1 MSINRLQKI
10 VIILKQNMNIFKV
23 LTLALV
29 SVCFAVFI
37 NSCSTE
43 KDALINKG
51 YHNMNARYNGYF
63 NAGEVMRESLTG
75 FRNAA
80 KEDYTKILPLELYPD
95 ADQASGLF
103 PQMDVAIDKCSKVI
117 YKHAMPS
124 IEKVRDKDVEHCKW
138 IDDNWLVI
146 GQSHFVK
153 REYDEAIKK
162 FKYIKKAY
170 HGQSS
175 LYSAKIWLAKTYIEQ
190 KEYSKAKIELDKV
203 TLDIKLAEENEK
215 SLFDFLKKDKE
226 ESKKKK
232 RRPSKNKRKRLRKQ
246 KREDKKNEPAKFSK
260 KLKVEYQITFA
271 SLYIEQEEY
280 AKAAGHIEE
289 AIELTRNKQT
299 KARYRFVLGQLLQR
313 AGSNAKAQNQYAKVA
328 KSSAPYE
335 MRFYAKINKALSAT
349 GNSEGLRKDLAKML
363 KDNKNEEY
371 KDQIYYVLADLDIK
385 DNDVASAKINLTKSA
400 FYSINNDRQK
410 GMSYLK
416 LADITFSEKDYI
428 PAQKYYDSCI
438 SVLPKAYENYEA
450 IASKAAGLQ
459 DLVINYEIVQRQDSL
474 LMIAGMSEKDRE
486 KFLESTLKQIKED
499 EARQKAEAEARL
511 LAQQERLNNAA
522 ANSGTGSKWYFYNQK
537 QKGNGVNDFRVL
549 WGQRK
554 LEDNWRRSNKE
565 SINDFEEDSDSL
577 VAEVEDEGLTVDDLR
592 QDLPLTQAAVDSSKI
607 MILDALYN
615 LGIIYKEQLKETEES
630 IDYFSSV
637 IERNVE
643 HPKVLPSEYQLY
655 LLHKKKGSTGTA
667 NKYKELILK
676 DYPDS
681 DIAKL
686 LLDPDY
692 LKKKAKAESKALD
705 DYALTL
711 NNYRFRRYLMVISEC
726 NAVIAKDTANAYINK
741 YYLLKA
747 FAISK
752 SNIGGVAAVEK
763 PLRALVALAP
773 ESEEGIQAKAYLSVL
788 DGGGK
793 IVQDDVIKK
802 VDYKKTE
809 NAPHYFVLIFPNDAG
824 DINPTKNR
832 VSNFNTTFF
841 KNENLNM
848 SNGIIGNDVQTVK
861 VKTFA
866 NETKAMIYVKAFGT
880 KSSESI
886 LKTTAKDF
894 EFFIVS
900 KQNQILF
907 MKNNDL
913 EGYIEYF
920 KENYK

>member
-1 MSINRLQKI
+1 
-10 VIILKQNMNIFKV
+10 MNIFRV

-29 SVCFAVFI
+29 SVWFSVFI

-75 FRNAA
+75 FRTGA

-95 ADQASGLF
+95 VDQASGLF
-103 PQMDVAIDKCSKVI
+103 PQMDVAIEKCSKVI

-124 IEKVRDKDVEHCKW
+124 AEKVRNKDVEHCKW

-146 GQSHFVK
+146 GQAHFVK
-153 REYDEAIKK
+153 REYEEAIKK

-203 TLDIKLAEENEK
+203 TLDIETAEANEK
-215 SLFDFLKKDKE
+215 SLLDILKKDKKK
-226 ESKKKK
+226 SKKKK

-246 KREDKKNEPAKFSK
+246 KKKDKKNEPAKFSK
-260 KLKVEYQITFA
+260 KLKVEYEITFA
-271 SLYIEQEEY
+271 SLYIEQDQF
-280 AKAAGHIEE
+280 AKAATHLEK
-289 AIELTRNKQT
+289 AIELTRNRQT
-299 KARYRFVLGQLLQR
+299 KARYMFVLGQLLQN
-313 AGSNAKAQNQYAKVA
+313 AGNNSKAQDYYAKVA

-335 MRFYAKINKALSAT
+335 MRFYAKINKALSST
-349 GNSEGLRKDLAKML
+349 GGSDGLRKDLAKML
-363 KDNKNEEY
+363 RDSKNEEY

-385 DNDVASAKINLTKSA
+385 DNDIASAKANLTRSA
-400 FYSINNDRQK
+400 LFSISNDRQK

-416 LADITFSEKDYI
+416 LADISFDEKDYI

-438 SVLPKAYENYEA
+438 TVLPKGYENYEA
-450 IASKAAGLQ
+450 IAAKAIGLQ
-459 DLVINYEIVQRQDSL
+459 DLVLNYEIVQRQDSL
-474 LMIAGMSEKDRE
+474 LMIAAMSDKDRE
-486 KFLESTLKQIKED
+486 KFLESTLKQIKAD

-511 LAQQERLNNAA
+511 LAQQKRLNNAA
-522 ANSGTGSKWYFYNQK
+522 ANAGTGSKWYFYNQK

-565 SINDFEEDSDSL
+565 SLNDFENDNDSSE
-577 VAEVEDEGLTVDDLR
+577 VEVEDEGLTVDDLR
-592 QDLPLTQAAVDSSKI
+592 KDLPLTLAAVDSSNV

-615 LGIIYKEQLKETEES
+615 LGIIYKEQLKEIGES

-637 IERNVE
+637 IDRNIE
-643 HPKVLPSEYQLY
+643 HPKVLPAEYQLY
-655 LLHKKKGSTGTA
+655 LLHKKNGSTGKA
-667 NKYKELILK
+667 NGYKGMILK

-692 LKKKAKAESKALD
+692 LKKKAKKERKALD
-705 DYALTL
+705 DYALVL
-711 NNYRFRRYLMVISEC
+711 KNYRYRRYLMVLTDC
-726 NAVIAKDTANAYINK
+726 NNVITNDTVNPYLNK

-747 FAISK
+747 FATSK
-752 SNIGGVAAVEK
+752 LNIGGVTAVEK
-763 PLRALVALAP
+763 PLRALVQLSP
-773 ESEEGIQAKAYLSVL
+773 DSEEGIQAKAYLTVI

-793 IVQDDVIKK
+793 IVKDDK
-802 VDYKKTE
+802 VSKVEYKMIE

-824 DINPTKNR
+824 DINPTKNK
-832 VSNFNTTFF
+832 VSDFNSAYF
-841 KNENLNM
+841 KNDNLKI
-848 SNGIIGNDVQTVK
+848 SNGIIGNDNQTIK
-861 VKTFA
+861 VKPFA
-866 NETKAMIYVKAFGT
+866 NETKAMIYYKAFGT
-880 KSSESI
+880 KSSENI

-894 EFFIVS
+894 DFFIVS
-900 KQNQILF
+900 KANQILF